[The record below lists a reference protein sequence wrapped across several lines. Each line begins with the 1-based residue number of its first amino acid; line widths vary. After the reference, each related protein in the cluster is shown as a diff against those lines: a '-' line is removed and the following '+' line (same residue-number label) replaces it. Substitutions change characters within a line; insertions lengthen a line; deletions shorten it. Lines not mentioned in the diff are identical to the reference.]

1 MNFVVISYSLT
12 GNNEALAKSIA
23 EKFAA
28 KHIKITET
36 KPRTMGTIVL
46 DVIFNKTPKVQPP
59 PETLINYDS
68 ILFLGPIWMGKIATP
83 LRAYLKYVKKTQ
95 CSYAFISISGGAD
108 GVNPKLESELKKIVG
123 KEPTSLIDL
132 HIADLL
138 PSDPKPTRKDTSA
151 YKINNEDIK
160 KLTNSI
166 VETVKG
172 TFS

>member
-1 MNFVVISYSLT
+1 MNVVVISYSLT
-12 GNNEALAKSIA
+12 GNNEALAKSIS

-28 KHIKITET
+28 EHIKITEP
-36 KPRTMGTIVL
+36 KPRTMGAIVL

-59 PETLINYDS
+59 PETLVDYDL

-83 LRAYLKYVKKTQ
+83 LRAYLKYIKKTQ
-95 CSYAFISISGGAD
+95 CRYAFISISGGAD

-132 HIADLL
+132 HIVDLL
-138 PSDPKPTRKDTSA
+138 PSDPKPTRKNTSA
-151 YKINNEDIK
+151 YKINNEDIE